1 MKRFV
6 VYQNGNYRV
15 TLDTKTGTKL
25 RETEENEFIADFP
38 ESMDIKICNRCDLNC
53 PQCHECSTPDG
64 ECGDLLTESFID
76 HLHPYTE
83 LAIGGGNPLEHPQ
96 LEHFLYKCKAL
107 NLIPNMTVNQLHF
120 IKHYDYIKALVDNKL
135 IYGLGISLMAPTD
148 EFISLVSKIPTAV
161 IHTIVGLTATP
172 DNLSKLAQKNLKVLI
187 LGYKNYGRGKNFGLV
202 NDKRIKDNLM
212 GLKKNLPTYLWDE
225 QFDVVSF
232 DNLAL
237 IQLKVEE
244 ECTPEEWE
252 FLYMGDDGT
261 ATMYVDMVKRE
272 FARTSTSE
280 ERFPLEDRI
289 ETMFQKIR
297 K

>member
-53 PQCHECSTPDG
+53 PQCHECSTPEG

-172 DNLSKLAQKNLKVLI
+172 DNLSKLAQKNLKILI
-187 LGYKNYGRGKNFGLV
+187 LGYKDFGRGQNFKLSNSTSIERNL
-202 NDKRIKDNLM
+202 NDLSE
-212 GLKKNLPTYLWDE
+212 NLP
-225 QFDVVSF
+225 QFIKTEMFQVVSF

-237 IQLKVEE
+237 SQLKVKDQVSE
-244 ECTPEEWE
+244 EEWE
-252 FLYMGDDGT
+252 TCFMGDDGT
-261 ATMYVDMVKRE
+261 ATMYVDMVERK
-272 FARTSTSE
+272 FALSSTSKD
-280 ERFPLEDRI
+280 RYPLEATI
-289 ETMFQKIR
+289 EEMFEKIR